1 MINFMLESSLHG
13 NVPTG
18 KWRAQYGESRLLRS
32 EGGTRSCPRGR
43 PVPTLPPRMGK
54 PCTWGR
60 ESGTSVDRRGG
71 MHNERNCNLTVD
83 YPPLRVIT
91 SSMRGN
97 SMTTLAG

>member
-43 PVPTLPPRMGK
+43 PVPTLPQGWSIMDTAAFHHGK
-54 PCTWGR
+54 DGHEYKGPGTVAKAPLSR
-60 ESGTSVDRRGG
+60 ERGVACAG
-71 MHNERNCNLTVD
+71 
-83 YPPLRVIT
+83 
-91 SSMRGN
+91 
-97 SMTTLAG
+97 TTLRQARVC